1 MTSAENEV
9 ILAALA
15 ICSKIHS
22 MYSVVMIWAIFCD
35 FLMRIK
41 TMKTLFGDRMAA
53 DWSRLAK
60 HRLERLSAFSEG
72 YCMQIVIG
80 MTE

>member
-1 MTSAENEV
+1 
-9 ILAALA
+9 
-15 ICSKIHS
+15 
-22 MYSVVMIWAIFCD
+22 
-35 FLMRIK
+35 
-41 TMKTLFGDRMAA
+41 MAA